1 VLERCLSSIR
11 PVVDEIVVVDT
22 GSTDES
28 VAIAQSFGARVVHR
42 EWDGDFSAARNYGLD
57 HMESQWILYIDADEY
72 LAPVPRTD
80 VERWLSDPTPHI
92 AYRLLLRARVG
103 FIPYREYRVWRNHP
117 DIRFW
122 GVIHESH
129 VSAIKAVAQRESLA
143 IGEIDL
149 LLEHDGYEGDQ
160 AAKHERNLPL
170 LLAQVE
176 LDPDRS
182 YLWDHIGRI
191 HAALGRPDEAR
202 AAWEEGR
209 RRTLRRD
216 VPDPTDVLIYC
227 DLINAN
233 LFEQRPDGSL
243 VEEADHLFPDN
254 IAILWIGALDA
265 EARGA
270 FAQVAERID
279 RLLAVGSVATT
290 GKSLALDERVFGEWS
305 FHLRGLA
312 RYKLGDATGA
322 AQDFAAAEACD
333 PDNPEYRVKRQL
345 AQLGQ

>member
-1 VLERCLSSIR
+1 M
-11 PVVDEIVVVDT
+11 VDT
-22 GSTDES
+22 GSADDS
-28 VAIAQSFGARVVHR
+28 VAIAESFGARVLYR

-57 HMESQWILYIDADEY
+57 HMASRWILYIDADEY
-72 LAPVPRTD
+72 LAPVSRSD
-80 VERWLSDPTPHI
+80 VERWLSDPMPHI

-103 FIPYREYRVWRNHP
+103 FSPYREYRVWRNHP

-129 VSAIKAVAQRESLA
+129 VAAIKSVAQRENRL

-202 AAWEEGR
+202 QAWEQGR
-209 RRTLRRD
+209 RCAPRRGR
-216 VPDPTDVLIYC
+216 PDRSDVLIYC

-233 LFEQRPDGSL
+233 IVDGRPDPSL
-243 VEEADHLFPDN
+243 VDEADDRFPGN
-254 IAILWIGALDA
+254 TAVLWFGALEA
-265 EARGA
+265 ESRGA
-270 FAQVAERID
+270 FAQVVERID
-279 RLLAVGSVATT
+279 RLLATGSPPDDDQP
-290 GKSLALDERVFGEWS
+290 LALDQRVFGEWA
-305 FHLRGLA
+305 FHLRGMA
-312 RYKLGDATGA
+312 RYKVGDTTGA
-322 AQDFAAAEACD
+322 ARDFAAAETCD
-333 PDNPEYRVKRQL
+333 PGNAEYRIKRQL
-345 AQLGQ
+345 AEFGL

>member
-1 VLERCLSSIR
+1 
-11 PVVDEIVVVDT
+11 VVDEIVMVDT
-22 GSTDES
+22 GSTDDS
-28 VAIAQSFGARVVHR
+28 VAIAQSFGARVLHR

-57 HMESQWILYIDADEY
+57 RMESRWILYIDADEY
-72 LAPVPRTD
+72 LTPVARAD
-80 VERWLSDPTPHI
+80 VERWLSVPEPHI
-92 AYRLLLRARVG
+92 AFRLLLRAKVG
-103 FIPYREYRVWRNHP
+103 FTPYREYRVWRNRP

-129 VSAIKAVAQRESLA
+129 VNAIKAVAEEEDLT

-191 HAALGRPDEAR
+191 HAAEGRQDEAR

-209 RRTLRRD
+209 RRILQRD
-216 VPDPTDVLIYC
+216 VPLPTDVLIYC

-233 LFEQRPDGSL
+233 LFAEQPDGSL
-243 VEEADHLFPDN
+243 VEEADELFPDN
-254 IAILWIGALDA
+254 IAILWLGALDA

-270 FAQVAERID
+270 FAQVIERID
-279 RLLAVGSVATT
+279 RLLVVGSVATSRQ
-290 GKSLALDERVFGEWS
+290 SLAVDERTVGEWA
-305 FHLRGLA
+305 FHLRGMA
-312 RYKLGDATGA
+312 RYKLGQAAGA

-345 AQLGQ
+345 AELGQR

>member
-1 VLERCLSSIR
+1 M
-11 PVVDEIVVVDT
+11 VDEIVVVDT

-28 VAIAQSFGARVVHR
+28 VAIARSFGARVLHR

-57 HMESQWILYIDADEY
+57 HMESEWILYIDADEY
-72 LAPVPRTD
+72 LTPVARAD
-80 VERWLSDPTPHI
+80 VKRWLSDPAPHI
-92 AYRLLLRARVG
+92 AFRLLLRARVG
-103 FIPYREYRVWRNHP
+103 FTPYREYRVWRNRP

-129 VSAIKAVAQRESLA
+129 VNAIKAVAREENLE
-143 IGEIDL
+143 IGDIDL

-191 HAALGRPDEAR
+191 HAAEGRQDEAR
-202 AAWEEGR
+202 TAWEEGR

-216 VPDPTDVLIYC
+216 VPLPTDVLIYC

-233 LFEQRPDGSL
+233 LFVARPDGSL
-243 VEEADHLFPDN
+243 VDEADALFPDN
-254 IAILWIGALDA
+254 IAILWLGALDA

-270 FAQVAERID
+270 FAQVVERID
-279 RLLAVGSVATT
+279 RLLAVGSVAATCQ
-290 GKSLALDERVFGEWS
+290 SLAVDERTLGEWA

-312 RYKLGDATGA
+312 RYKLGDAAGA

-345 AQLGQ
+345 AELGQ